1 MPLFSS
7 VSPVRAA
14 SQPESLT
21 ARVAIATYWRARGR
35 CGHVG
40 SNAVLNAVYH
50 G

>member
-21 ARVAIATYWRARGR
+21 ANHIEQ
-35 CGHVG
+35 
-40 SNAVLNAVYH
+40 AVLTAGHTIEATAWPRVDPVRISL
-50 G
+50 